1 MDSIKY
7 RGKREI
13 RSTNTDAGGY
23 RMGKEVTKL
32 GPKFPEI
39 IKVEKIK
46 VAAYARVSTE
56 KDEQHNSLEA
66 QKDYFLK
73 YIKNEPEWEYVGLY
87 YDDGISGLSKKNRD
101 GFNSLVKDALNG
113 NIDLIV
119 TKSISRFARNTVDT
133 ISTIRKLKRGGIGV
147 YFQKENIHTLDS
159 KSEFVLT
166 LMSSFAQ
173 EESRS
178 ISENCTWGQR
188 KRFADGKVTVPF
200 ERFLGYDRGEDGNLV
215 VNPEQ
220 AKVVKKI
227 YRLFLQGYSPFGIA
241 KELTGEGILTPGGK
255 KKWSA
260 RTVAAILSN
269 EKYKGDALLQK
280 SFTVDF
286 LTKEKKKN
294 EGEIPQYYVTGNHEA
309 IIPPSTFD
317 RVQRLLEQRKAGKN
331 RISSVSIYSS
341 KIKCGN
347 CGSWYGSKTWHSTS
361 KYRQKIWQCNH
372 KFEEKC
378 TTPHL
383 TEEEI
388 QDLFLQAVNR
398 LVKNKKEI
406 ISNHKEMAK
415 IIFDTSVLEKEKIE
429 LEEELNIVAEQVND
443 CINENARKV
452 QNQDEYEIRYSSL
465 VNRFNS
471 TKVRLDEIKQ
481 TIIEQQSKR
490 DEVEDFIK
498 ELEKQELMTEFDK
511 NVWLS
516 MVDYLTVHQ
525 DGKVE
530 FTFLDGS
537 QVELNR

>member
-1 MDSIKY
+1 MAIKKVTTIPATISKFNLAPINEVK
-7 RGKREI
+7 KR
-13 RSTNTDAGGY
+13 RVAG
-23 RMGKEVTKL
+23 
-32 GPKFPEI
+32 
-39 IKVEKIK
+39 
-46 VAAYARVSTE
+46 YARVSTDSE
-56 KDEQHNSLEA
+56 EQQTSYEA
-66 QKDYFLK
+66 QVDYYTN
-73 YIKNEPEWEYVGLY
+73 YIKSREDWEFVQVYT
-87 YDDGISGLSKKNRD
+87 DEGISATNTKKRD
-101 GFNSLVKDALNG
+101 GFKRMVKDALDG
-113 NIDLIV
+113 KIDLIV
-119 TKSISRFARNTVDT
+119 TKSVSRFARNTVDSL
-133 ISTIRKLKRGGIGV
+133 STIRKLKEHGTEV
-147 YFQKENIHTLDS
+147 FFEKENIWTFDS
-159 KSEFVLT
+159 KGELLIT
-166 LMSSFAQ
+166 IMSSLAQ

-215 VNPEQ
+215 VNPDQ

-269 EKYKGDALLQK
+269 EKYKGDSLLQK

-317 RVQRLLEQRKAGKN
+317 RVQRLLEQRKVGKN

-341 KIKCGN
+341 KIKCGD

-378 TTPHL
+378 ATPHL

-388 QDLFLQAVNR
+388 QKLFLEAVNK

-429 LEEELNIVAEQVND
+429 LEEELNIVAEQVNE

-452 QNQDEYEIRYSSL
+452 QNQDEYEIRYTSL
-465 VNRFNS
+465 VNRFNT

-481 TIIEQQSKR
+481 TMIEKQSKR

-498 ELEKQELMTEFDK
+498 ELEKQKLMTEFDK

-516 MVDYLTVHQ
+516 MVDYLTVHH
-525 DGKVE
+525 DGKIE

-537 QVELNR
+537 KIELSRVK